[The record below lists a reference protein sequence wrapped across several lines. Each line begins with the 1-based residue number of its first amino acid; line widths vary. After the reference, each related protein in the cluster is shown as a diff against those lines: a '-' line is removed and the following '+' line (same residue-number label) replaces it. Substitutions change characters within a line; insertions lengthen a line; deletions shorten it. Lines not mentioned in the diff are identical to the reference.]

1 MNNNLAHASTLPPPA
16 LHAVSNIPELG
27 TPLWLRA
34 ENAEAM
40 LQSML
45 ARTREL
51 EEQLEYSRLALAT
64 AQTAERRECI
74 TLCVAESSRF
84 KAEGAHQVAF
94 GVDAAIKVLRGQ

>member
-1 MNNNLAHASTLPPPA
+1 MNSIAHASTLPPPA
-16 LHAVSNIPELG
+16 LHAVPNIPELG

-34 ENAEAM
+34 ENAESM
-40 LQSML
+40 LQSTLLEL
-45 ARTREL
+45 ARVR
-51 EEQLEYSRLALAT
+51 EQLEYSRLALAT